1 MNIRVVDHYRPGP
14 RRLSILLSCR
24 CVVDLPGGKVPQTF
38 ECPQGHQPKP
48 GRPRKSRVH
57 LSRSRLGPFV
67 KSRDFPV
74 AEVKRLFRPRPPE
87 PLPARVYSDEE
98 LLDFMGRE
106 SAPAALKAGGLLAAR
121 LRSRR

>member
-24 CVVDLPGGKVPQTF
+24 CVVNLTGGKVPQTF
-38 ECPQGHQPKP
+38 ECPEGHQPKP
-48 GRPRKSRVH
+48 GRPRKSRVPP
-57 LSRSRLGPFV
+57 S
-67 KSRDFPV
+67 
-74 AEVKRLFRPRPPE
+74 RPRVQRGPVTVKYE
-87 PLPARVYSDEE
+87 DVVRMVTALRKGTTARVYTDEE
-98 LLDFMGRE
+98 LLGFMGGE